1 MPRKSKPAT
10 AREGVVMTVTAFQT
24 LLAFHQELHGIVRT
38 LQPEVLS
45 EIGYAADHD
54 PRLLRDV
61 FHALA
66 RRLDP
71 VLEACVWTPDGEGG
85 GGLGRWP
92 AASRRV
98 H

>member
-1 MPRKSKPAT
+1 MPRKPDPT
-10 AREGVVMTVTAFQT
+10 PAREGVVMTVDAFKT
-24 LLAFHQELHGIVRT
+24 LFAFHQELHGIVRT

-45 EIGYAADHD
+45 EVGYAAGHD

-71 VLEACVWTPDGEGG
+71 VLEACAWTPDGEGDG
-85 GGLGRWP
+85 GIGRWP